1 MRPDRRSLRPLH
13 LALIPALALALA
25 VAVTA
30 PLAAQEAAADRDYAA
45 RMHREHAHETP
56 TPSAAVAP
64 APARKLVVQE
74 VEYATIGGR
83 KVRGHLARPLEA
95 SGPLPGLIVIQEWW
109 GLNDNIRAMADRFAG
124 EGYLVLAV
132 DLYEGQV
139 ATTSDAALANMQ
151 AAMKDPARL
160 LDNLKQAHAYLKS
173 AGAAKVGVV
182 GWCFGGGWAL
192 ETALELGDGIAA
204 TVMYY
209 GRVQTDPAEI
219 AKLKSPLLGLFG
231 ALDQGIPVAGVRTF
245 EAALKTAG
253 KDAEIVVYEG
263 ADHAFANP
271 SGSRYQEAA
280 ATDAWRRTTAF
291 LAGHLKG

>member
-1 MRPDRRSLRPLH
+1 MRPTSPLRLTP
-13 LALIPALALALA
+13 LA
-25 VAVTA
+25 VAVA
-30 PLAAQEAAADRDYAA
+30 VAVALAVPLAAQEAAADRDYAA

-56 TPSAAVAP
+56 SPSAAVAP
-64 APARKLVVQE
+64 SPAQKLVVQE
-74 VEYATIGGR
+74 VEYATIGGQ

-132 DLYEGQV
+132 DLYEGKV
-139 ATTSDAALANMQ
+139 ATTSDAAMANMQ

-160 LDNLKQAHAYLKS
+160 VDNLKQAHAYLKG
-173 AGAAKVGVV
+173 AGATKVGVV

-192 ETALELGDGIAA
+192 ATALELGDGIAA
-204 TVMYY
+204 AVMYY

-231 ALDQGIPVAGVRTF
+231 ALDQGIPVAGVKQF
-245 EAALKTAG
+245 EAALQAASKN
-253 KDAEIVVYEG
+253 AEIVVYEG

-291 LAGHLKG
+291 LAKYLKG

>member
-1 MRPDRRSLRPLH
+1 MRPTPPPR
-13 LALIPALALALA
+13 LAPIAALAAAVALAL
-25 VAVTA
+25 

-56 TPSAAVAP
+56 SPSAAVAP
-64 APARKLVVQE
+64 APAQKLVVQE
-74 VEYATIGGR
+74 VEYATLGGR

-109 GLNDNIRAMADRFAG
+109 GLNDNVRAMAERFAG

-132 DLYEGQV
+132 DLYEGKV
-139 ATTSDAALANMQ
+139 ATTSDAALATMQ

-160 LDNLKQAHAYLKS
+160 VDNLRQAHAWLKG
-173 AGAAKVGVV
+173 AGATKIGVV
-182 GWCFGGGWAL
+182 GWCFGGGWSLA
-192 ETALELGDGIAA
+192 TALELGDGIAA
-204 TVMYY
+204 AVMYY
-209 GRVQTDPAEI
+209 GRVESDPAEV

-231 ALDQGIPVAGVRTF
+231 ALDQGIPVAGVRQF
-245 EAALKTAG
+245 EAALAAAG
-253 KDAEIVVYEG
+253 KNAEIVVYEG

-291 LAGHLKG
+291 LAKYLKG

>member
-1 MRPDRRSLRPLH
+1 MRHDRRSIRPLR
-13 LALIPALALALA
+13 LALIPALAF
-25 VAVTA
+25 AVTA
-30 PLAAQEAAADRDYAA
+30 PLAAQDAAADRDYAA

-64 APARKLVVQE
+64 APAQKLVVQE
-74 VEYATIGGR
+74 VEYATIGGQ

-132 DLYEGQV
+132 DLYEGKV
-139 ATTSDAALANMQ
+139 ATTSDAAMANVQ

-160 LDNLKQAHAYLKS
+160 LDNLKQAQAYLKG

-231 ALDQGIPVAGVRTF
+231 ALDQGIPVAGVRQF
-245 EAALKTAG
+245 EAALQAAG
-253 KDAEIVVYEG
+253 RNAEIVVYEG

-291 LAGHLKG
+291 LAKFLKG